1 MSMNFATDVVVND
14 ANTLQA
20 KTIKALT
27 AANAST
33 FGVGTNGQVLKSN
46 GTVTYW
52 GDASYSNATTSS
64 AGLMSAE
71 DKTKLDSLTLTTY
84 YEEDIAIATTDWS
97 TSPYTY
103 TWTNANVTST
113 CYIMVV
119 FKTDP
124 RSVFAGDL
132 NYDKVTGGI
141 QFTATSL
148 PTGTLN
154 VVVTIIDSNTPA
166 IIISQIA
173 DQVQVPLV
181 ETVSGTTPSITG
193 EPNVQYVCGE
203 VNTISITPPS
213 SGMIDVFFTSG
224 STAAVLTVPNTVK
237 WPEWFDATSLE
248 TNTVYE
254 IMITNGVYGSVATW
268 AA

>member
-97 TSPYTY
+97 ASPYTY
-103 TWTNANVTST
+103 TWTNANVTAT

-166 IIISQIA
+166 IVISQIA
-173 DQVQVPLV
+173 DQVQMSFV
-181 ETVSGTTPSITG
+181 ENVSGTTPTITG
-193 EPNVQYVCGE
+193 TPNTRYICGE
-203 VNTISITPPS
+203 VSTLNITPPAV
-213 SGMIDVFFTSG
+213 GIIDVRFTSG
-224 STAAVLTVPNTVK
+224 TTATVITVPNTVVF
-237 WPEWFDATSLE
+237 PAWFDITSLE

-254 IMITNGVYGSVATW
+254 IMITDGVYGGVMTW
-268 AA
+268 PA